1 MRILL
6 TGAAGFIG
14 FHLSK
19 KLLVQ
24 NHKIVGVDN
33 FSTGSIKNIEILQKN
48 KSFEFIRRDITL
60 PLNVKKVDA
69 IINLACPASPF
80 HYQKNPV
87 ATIKAS
93 VLGVINM
100 LELAKKQ
107 KIPLL
112 QASTSEIYGDP
123 LIAPQV
129 ETYWG
134 NVNPIGFR
142 SCYDEGKRVAETL
155 MFDYWRQFGVQ
166 IKVARIFNTY
176 GPNMHLND
184 GRVVSNFVFQAL
196 SNEPITIYG
205 DGSQTR
211 SFCFVSDTVEALV
224 KIIETTESVVGPINI
239 GNPEEIT
246 IENLATKVVS
256 LTKSKSKVIKTTLP
270 PDDPKQRKPDINCAL
285 KTINWTP
292 KVGLDEGLEKT
303 ISEFKTR
310 LDVNKYLV

>member
-1 MRILL
+1 MKILL
-6 TGAAGFIG
+6 TGAAGLIG
-14 FHLSK
+14 FHLSQ
-19 KLLVQ
+19 KLLEQ
-24 NHKIVGVDN
+24 NHKVVGIDN

-48 KSFEFIRRDITL
+48 KNFEFIRSDVTL
-60 PLNVKKVDA
+60 PLHTKKVDA

-184 GRVVSNFVFQAL
+184 GRVVSNFISQAL
-196 SNEPITIYG
+196 SNKPITIYG

-224 KIIETTESVVGPINI
+224 KIVNTTGSVVGPINI
-239 GNPEEIT
+239 GNPDEIT
-246 IENLATKVVS
+246 IENLATRVVS
-256 LTKSKSKVIKTTLP
+256 LTKSKSKIIKTILP
-270 PDDPKQRKPDINCAL
+270 PDDPKQRKPDISYAL
-285 KTINWTP
+285 KTLNWKP
-292 KVGLDEGLEKT
+292 KVGLDEGLAKT

-310 LDVNKYLV
+310 LDTNK